1 MSKTKVE
8 LRQLLL
14 KAFKVGASDIHLR
27 VKAPPVL
34 RIDGKIVRLDLAPL
48 DASDIEEY
56 VKQILPTEKKKE
68 LPFLKNV
75 DLAYSL
81 PGVCRFRVN
90 IFRQRGTFAIVMRT
104 IPVRVPEIDELNLP
118 PVLKKIA
125 LYQRGLVLVTGTTG
139 SGKSTTLAAML
150 NELNKRDSRVVIT
163 IEDPIEYLHSDKK
176 CLFYQREIGDDADDF
191 FTALRAALREDPDV
205 ILVGE
210 MRDAETVRTA
220 LDAAE
225 TGHMVFSTLHTLDAK
240 ETINRI
246 ISFFPLHQQQ
256 AIRFQLAS
264 VLKATISQRLIP
276 RADGKGRVPAVEI
289 MIVTEA
295 IKERIMN
302 PELTEEIPHFIEQ
315 GHEVYGSQ
323 TFDQSLYDLWK
334 KGLITKEDALKYA
347 TKPDDLR
354 LKMEGIVSGGAEKRF

>member
-1 MSKTKVE
+1 MEKVKVD
-8 LRQLLL
+8 LDRLL
-14 KAFKVGASDIHLR
+14 KKTFEVGASDLHLR
-27 VKAPPVL
+27 VNAPPIL
-34 RIDGKIVRLDLAPL
+34 RINGKLVRLNLPPL
-48 DASDIEEY
+48 TVNDIDQF
-56 VKQILPTEKKKE
+56 VKKILPLEKKRE
-68 LPFLKNV
+68 IPFIKNV

-90 IFRQRGTFAIVMRT
+90 VFRQRGTFAIVMRT
-104 IPVRVPEIDELNLP
+104 IPVKVPRIDELNLP
-118 PVLKKIA
+118 EVIKKIA
-125 LYQRGLVLVTGTTG
+125 LYHRGLVLVTGTTG

-150 NELNKRDSRVVIT
+150 NELNEKDARVVIT
-163 IEDPIEYLHSDKK
+163 IEDPVEYLHKDKK
-176 CLFYQREIGDDADDF
+176 CLFYQREIGVDAEDF

-246 ISFFPLHQQQ
+246 ISFFPLDQQQ

-264 VLKATISQRLIP
+264 VLRATISQRLLP
-276 RADGKGRVPAVEI
+276 RADSKGRVPAVEV

-295 IKERIMN
+295 IRERIMN
-302 PELTEEIPHFIEQ
+302 PELTNEIPSFIEK

-323 TFDQSLYDLWK
+323 TFDQSLYQLWR
-334 KGLITKEDALKYA
+334 KGLIMKEEALKYA
-347 TKPDDLR
+347 TRPDDLK
-354 LKMEGIVSGGAEKRF
+354 LKMEGIVSGGAGGLL

>member
-1 MSKTKVE
+1 MQKVKIGLDNL
-8 LRQLLL
+8 LR
-14 KAFKVGASDIHLR
+14 KAFNVGASDVHLR
-27 VKAPPVL
+27 VKAPPL
-34 RIDGKIVRLDLAPL
+34 FRISGKLVRTDLPPL
-48 DASDIEEY
+48 EQSDILEY
-56 VKQILPTEKKKE
+56 VKQILPLEKKRQ
-68 LPFLKNV
+68 LPYIKDI

-90 IFRQRGTFAIVMRT
+90 IFRQRGTFAIVMRS
-104 IPVRVPEIDELNLP
+104 IPARVPEIEELNLP
-118 PVLKKIA
+118 YVLKEIA

-150 NELNKRDSRVVIT
+150 EELNKRESRTVIT
-163 IEDPIEYLHSDKK
+163 IEDPIEYLHKDKK
-176 CLFYQREIGDDADDF
+176 CFFYQREVGDDTESF
-191 FTALRAALREDPDV
+191 FTALRSALREDPDV

-210 MRDAETVRTA
+210 MRDVETVRTA

-225 TGHMVFSTLHTLDAK
+225 TGHMVYSTLHTLDAK
-240 ETINRI
+240 ETVNRI
-246 ISFFPLHQQQ
+246 ISFFPLHEQQ

-264 VLKATISQRLIP
+264 VLRATISQRLIP
-276 RADGKGRVPAVEI
+276 TADGKGRVPAVEV

-302 PELTEEIPHFIEQ
+302 PELTEEIPEFIEK
-315 GHEVYGSQ
+315 GKEVYGSQ

-347 TKPDDLR
+347 SHPDDLR
-354 LKMEGIVSGGAEKRF
+354 LKMEGIVSSGEEQF

>member
-1 MSKTKVE
+1 VARIE
-8 LRQLLL
+8 LDQLLI
-14 KAFKVGASDIHLR
+14 KAHKLGASDIHLR
-27 VKAPPVL
+27 VKAPPIL
-34 RIDGKIVRLDLAPL
+34 RINGKLVKLDLPPL
-48 DASDIEEY
+48 EVNDISEY
-56 VKQILPTEKKKE
+56 VKQILPLEKRRE
-68 LPFLKNV
+68 IPYIKNL

-90 IFRQRGTFAIVMRT
+90 IFKQRGTFAIVMRT
-104 IPVRVPEIDELNLP
+104 IPVDVPRIEDLNLP
-118 PVLKKIA
+118 EVIKKIA
-125 LYQRGLVLVTGTTG
+125 LFQRGLVLVTGTTG

-150 NELNKRDSRVVIT
+150 NELNERDSRVVIT
-163 IEDPIEYLHSDKK
+163 IEDPVEYLHRDKK
-176 CLFYQREIGDDADDF
+176 CIFYQREIGNDADDF

-210 MRDAETVRTA
+210 MRDPETVRTA

-240 ETINRI
+240 ETINRV
-246 ISFFPLHQQQ
+246 ISFFPLNEQQ

-276 RADGKGRVPAVEI
+276 RADGRGRVPAVEV

-302 PELTEEIPHFIEQ
+302 PELTDEIPAFIEK
-315 GHEVYGSQ
+315 GHDVYGSQ
-323 TFDQSLYDLWK
+323 TFDQSLYDLWR
-334 KGLITKEDALKYA
+334 KGLITKEEALKYA

-354 LKMEGIVSGGAEKRF
+354 LRIEGIISGGTEVV

>member
-1 MSKTKVE
+1 MAKID
-8 LRQLLL
+8 LDQLLI
-14 KAFKVGASDIHLR
+14 KAHRLGASDLHLR
-27 VKAPPVL
+27 VKAPPIL
-34 RIDGKIVRLDLAPL
+34 RINGKLVKLDLPSL
-48 DASDIEEY
+48 EVKDIDEF
-56 VKQILPTEKKKE
+56 VKKILPLEKKRE
-68 LPFLKNV
+68 LPYIKNI

-90 IFRQRGTFAIVMRT
+90 IFKQRGTFAIVMRT
-104 IPVRVPEIDELNLP
+104 IPVEVPKIDDLNLP
-118 PVLKKIA
+118 DVIKKIA
-125 LYQRGLVLVTGTTG
+125 LYPRGLVLVTGTTG

-150 NELNKRDSRVVIT
+150 NELNEKDARVVIT
-163 IEDPIEYLHSDKK
+163 IEDPVEYLHRDKK
-176 CLFYQREIGDDADDF
+176 CLFYQREIGNDADDF

-210 MRDAETVRTA
+210 MRDPETVRTA

-246 ISFFPLHQQQ
+246 ISFFPLNEQQ

-276 RADGKGRVPAVEI
+276 RADGRGRVPAVEV

-295 IKERIMN
+295 IKERILN
-302 PELTEEIPHFIEQ
+302 PELTEEIPHFIEK

-323 TFDQSLYDLWK
+323 TFDQSLYELWK
-334 KGLITKEDALKYA
+334 KGLITREEALKYA

-354 LKMEGIVSGGAEKRF
+354 LKMEGIFSGGAGADGI